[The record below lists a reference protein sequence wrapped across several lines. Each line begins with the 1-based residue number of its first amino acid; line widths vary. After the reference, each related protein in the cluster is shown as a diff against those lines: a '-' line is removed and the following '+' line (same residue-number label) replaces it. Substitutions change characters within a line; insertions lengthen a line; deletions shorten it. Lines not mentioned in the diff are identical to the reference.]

1 MLTIVLYIVVF
12 VIAICLIVFAKPNQN
27 FPPVQTSL
35 PLVPVNGITVQGI
48 SSSASEEP
56 RRDANR
62 HGGAMSN
69 NITFDRLENITV
81 NGNPYAL
88 GQTISF
94 KPNDVLPFK
103 FDIINSELGKE
114 SLSQD
119 IDVNFQRAGFEL
131 VKPLLILQN
140 GAQVNGHIKAGG
152 VHFMNFKKNDKYTF
166 TVGLKPNGGQ
176 AQKSNI
182 DFVNIDYFRSE
193 DK

>member
-1 MLTIVLYIVVF
+1 MLTIILYIVVF
-12 VIAICLIVFAKPNQN
+12 IIAICLIVFAKPSQN
-27 FPPVQTSL
+27 FPPVQTAPQQPS
-35 PLVPVNGITVQGI
+35 NGLIGI
-48 SSSASEEP
+48 QAQAQEAEEP
-56 RRDANR
+56 RKDAGH
-62 HGGAMSN
+62 HGSTMSN

-103 FDIINSELGKE
+103 FDIINGDLGKE